1 MIFLTNYYKIKK
13 LINLIIKI
21 LYRLIA
27 KKVFWF
33 FCNIFVT
40 FNGYLIAIKMTIKS
54 LYTLIFCLSILLVK
68 AQVGSNQKHFVFNK
82 KATVTLGDITQD
94 FAPTM
99 LVREMPK
106 PGSEKMVQYNYPET
120 KEQNKI
126 SKTSV
131 SLTNL
136 VLGYSAVG
144 NPWGVSTPND
154 NDIAISNDG
163 IIMSVVNSNIYVKD
177 INSATVTPVK
187 SLAAFTAPVNSKHQE
202 SDPKV
207 LYDPKSDRFIFMCFT
222 GFVDTT
228 SKLIFGFSQTNNPN
242 GAWNLYTL
250 PGNPLNNN
258 LWSDYPM
265 LAMTEKELFLSIN
278 LLHNDSSWQTGFV
291 ETIIWQIKK
300 DSGYAGLPLGALLHS
315 NIKYG
320 SKSIRNLCPAKG
332 GSKLYKP
339 NMYFISNRNFA
350 SMNDTVF
357 LVNVT
362 DTIGAPT
369 NTVTVKVLVSDQPY
383 YFPPTGRQPNAA
395 GTAMSTQSLAC
406 NDARTLGAFFENNTI
421 QYVHNTK
428 NPLNNQ
434 VTAYYGIV
442 SNPQNPSPVARGY
455 IIANDSMD
463 FGYPNISY
471 GGSSSVDNTA
481 IINFNHSSP
490 KVYAGCSA
498 IRADAVGNFS
508 SILRI
513 QNGVKPIDVLSGN
526 EERWGDYSGSQVRY
540 SKPGEVWISGYYG
553 YTYNSFN
560 KYVHAAWIAQIAT
573 DASIL
578 VGVKEADKNTANTL
592 LYPNPAQDLFSI
604 DFTISKPEYMTF
616 ELYDAQGKLVEV
628 LMRDWIKINQN
639 TFQFSLRDLNTG
651 IYFLKITGNNNTNI
665 TKKIIKQ

>member
-1 MIFLTNYYKIKK
+1 M
-13 LINLIIKI
+13 
-21 LYRLIA
+21 
-27 KKVFWF
+27 
-33 FCNIFVT
+33 
-40 FNGYLIAIKMTIKS
+40 
-54 LYTLIFCLSILLVK
+54 
-68 AQVGSNQKHFVFNK
+68 
-82 KATVTLGDITQD
+82 
-94 FAPTM
+94 
-99 LVREMPK
+99 
-106 PGSEKMVQYNYPET
+106 
-120 KEQNKI
+120 
-126 SKTSV
+126 
-131 SLTNL
+131 
-136 VLGYSAVG
+136 
-144 NPWGVSTPND
+144 
-154 NDIAISNDG
+154 
-163 IIMSVVNSNIYVKD
+163 
-177 INSATVTPVK
+177 
-187 SLAAFTAPVNSKHQE
+187 
-202 SDPKV
+202 
-207 LYDPKSDRFIFMCFT
+207 
-222 GFVDTT
+222 DTT

-339 NMYFISNRNFA
+339 NMYFVSNRNFA
-350 SMNDTVF
+350 SINDTVF

-369 NTVTVKVLVSDQPY
+369 NTVTVKVLVSNQPY
-383 YFPPTGRQPNAA
+383 YFPPSGRQPNLT
-395 GTAMSTQSLAC
+395 GTAASTQSLAC

-428 NPLNNQ
+428 NPANNH

-442 SNPQNPSPVARGY
+442 TNPQNVSPIATGY
-455 IIANDSMD
+455 IIANDTMD

-471 GGSSSVDNTA
+471 AGAGPTDNTA
-481 IINFNHSSP
+481 IINFDHSSP

-498 IRADAVGNFS
+498 IRADALGNFS
-508 SILRI
+508 PVLRI
-513 QNGVKPIDVLSGN
+513 QNGVKPIDLLAGN
-526 EERWGDYSGSQVRY
+526 DERWGDYSGSQRRY
-540 SKPGEVWISGYYG
+540 NKSGEVWISGYYA
-553 YTYNSFN
+553 YQYSTVY
-560 KYVHAAWIAQIAT
+560 KYVHAAWIAQIGLNP
-573 DASIL
+573 SNVL
-578 VGVKEADKNTANTL
+578 SVKETVKNETPIL
-592 LYPNPAQDLFSI
+592 LFPNPAQDIFSV
-604 DFTISKPEYMTF
+604 DFTIAKPEYMTF
-616 ELYDAQGKLVEV
+616 ELYDAQGKLVVV

-639 TFQFSLRDLNTG
+639 TFQFSLKDVNAG

>member
-1 MIFLTNYYKIKK
+1 MKK
-13 LINLIIKI
+13 
-21 LYRLIA
+21 R
-27 KKVFWF
+27 
-33 FCNIFVT
+33 
-40 FNGYLIAIKMTIKS
+40 
-54 LYTLIFCLSILLVK
+54 LYTLFLGVCFLMTM
-68 AQVGSNQKHFVFNK
+68 AQSNSSRKQFVFNK
-82 KATVTLGDITQD
+82 QATINFENITQD
-94 FAPTM
+94 FAPVM
-99 LVREMPK
+99 LVKEMPK
-106 PGSEKMVQYNYPET
+106 PGSEKMVQYHYPE
-120 KEQNKI
+120 NK
-126 SKTSV
+126 SQANASQQTTV
-131 SLTNL
+131 LPNL
-136 VLGYSAVG
+136 ALGYSAMG
-144 NPWGVSTPND
+144 NPWGSSTPND
-154 NDIAISNDG
+154 NDVAISDSG
-163 IIMSVVNSNIYVKD
+163 FVMSVVNTNIYIKN
-177 INSATVTPVK
+177 INTGVASAVK

-278 LLHNDSSWQTGFV
+278 LLRNDSSWQTGFV
-291 ETIIWQIKK
+291 ETVIWQIKK
-300 DSGYAGLPLGALLHS
+300 DSGYAGLPLGAFMHY

-369 NTVTVKVLVSDQPY
+369 NTLTVKALVSNQPY
-383 YFPPTGRQPNAA
+383 YFPPAGRQPNTL
-395 GTAMSTQSLAC
+395 GTAISTQSLAC

-428 NPLNNQ
+428 NPANNQ
-434 VTAYYGIV
+434 VTTYYGV
-442 SNPQNPSPVARGY
+442 VTNPQSASPIAKGY
-455 IIANDSMD
+455 IIANDTMD

-471 GGSSSVDNTA
+471 AGNSATDNTA

-490 KVYAGCSA
+490 KVFAGCSA
-498 IRADAVGNFS
+498 MRADALGNFS
-508 SILRI
+508 PILRI
-513 QNGVKPIDVLSGN
+513 KNGLKTIDLLSSN
-526 EERWGDYSGSQVRY
+526 LERWGDYSGSQRRY
-540 SKPGEVWISGYYG
+540 NKPGQVWISGYYS
-553 YTYNSFN
+553 YQYNTVY
-560 KYVHAAWIAQIAT
+560 KYVHAAWIAQIGL
-573 DASIL
+573 DANQVL
-578 VGVKEADKNTANTL
+578 GVSESVKNEPSVL
-592 LYPNPAQDLFSI
+592 LFPNPAQDLFSV
-604 DFTISKPEYMTF
+604 DFTIAKPEYMTF
-616 ELYDAQGKLVEV
+616 ELLDAQGKLVTV
-628 LMRDWIKINQN
+628 LMRDWIKLNQN
-639 TFQFSLRDLNTG
+639 TFQFSLRDVNTG

>member
-1 MIFLTNYYKIKK
+1 MMRKSFYTLFFCLGII
-13 LINLIIKI
+13 LIN
-21 LYRLIA
+21 
-27 KKVFWF
+27 
-33 FCNIFVT
+33 
-40 FNGYLIAIKMTIKS
+40 
-54 LYTLIFCLSILLVK
+54 
-68 AQVGSNQKHFVFNK
+68 AQVGSSQKHFVFNK
-82 KATVTLGDITQD
+82 KATITLENITQD
-94 FAPTM
+94 FAPVM
-99 LVREMPK
+99 LVKEMPK
-106 PGSEKMVQYNYPET
+106 PASEKMVTYNYPESKT
-120 KEQNKI
+120 QAKI
-126 SKTSV
+126 SQ
-131 SLTNL
+131 TNSIL
-136 VLGYSAVG
+136 PNLALGYSAIG
-144 NPWGVSTPND
+144 NPWGGSTPND
-154 NDIAISNDG
+154 NDVAISDSG
-163 IIMSVVNSNIYVKD
+163 YVMSVINTNIYVKN
-177 INSATVTPVK
+177 INTGVASPIK
-187 SLAAFTAPVNSKHQE
+187 SLAAFTTPVNSKHQE

-369 NTVTVKVLVSDQPY
+369 NTVTVKVLVSNQPY
-383 YFPPTGRQPNAA
+383 YFPPSGRQPNVTATAA
-395 GTAMSTQSLAC
+395 STQSLAC

-428 NPLNNQ
+428 NPANNH

-442 SNPQNPSPVARGY
+442 TNPQNVSPVATGY
-455 IIANDSMD
+455 IIANDTMD

-471 GGSSSVDNTA
+471 AGTGPTDNTA
-481 IINFNHSSP
+481 IINFDHSSP

-498 IRADAVGNFS
+498 IRADALGNFS
-508 SILRI
+508 PVLRI
-513 QNGVKPIDVLSGN
+513 QNGVKPIDLLAGN
-526 EERWGDYSGSQVRY
+526 DERWGDYSGSQRRY
-540 SKPGEVWISGYYG
+540 NKSGEVWISGYYA
-553 YTYNSFN
+553 YQYSTVY
-560 KYVHAAWIAQIAT
+560 KYVHAAWIAQIGLNP
-573 DASIL
+573 SNVL
-578 VGVKEADKNTANTL
+578 SVKETVKNETPIL
-592 LYPNPAQDLFSI
+592 LFPNPAQDIFSV
-604 DFTISKPEYMTF
+604 DFTIAKPEYMTF
-616 ELYDAQGKLVEV
+616 ELYDAQGKLVVV

-639 TFQFSLRDLNTG
+639 TFQFSLKDVNAG